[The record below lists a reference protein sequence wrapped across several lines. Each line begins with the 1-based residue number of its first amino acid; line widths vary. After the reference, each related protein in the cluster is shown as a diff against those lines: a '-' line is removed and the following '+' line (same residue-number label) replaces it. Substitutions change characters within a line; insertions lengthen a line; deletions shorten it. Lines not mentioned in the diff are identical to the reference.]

1 MLNFGLSEWIP
12 CCIEEFYSQTS
23 IQLFVVKRFKL
34 MKSKHFFVKLQNSDY
49 LSACLDFSVLIR
61 PCSLIDTLKS

>member
-1 MLNFGLSEWIP
+1 MLNFGLCEWIP
-12 CCIEEFYSQTS
+12 CCIEGFYSQTS

-49 LSACLDFSVLIR
+49 LLACLDFSFLVR
-61 PCSLIDTLKS
+61 P

>member
-1 MLNFGLSEWIP
+1 
-12 CCIEEFYSQTS
+12 
-23 IQLFVVKRFKL
+23 

>member
-23 IQLFVVKRFKL
+23 IQLFVVQHFKL
-34 MKSKHFFVKLQNSDY
+34 MKSKHFFVILHKVIGLFDNSRKY
-49 LSACLDFSVLIR
+49 TQA
-61 PCSLIDTLKS
+61 TK